1 MHMKT
6 RITGVVTAL
15 ALCFAAPAAAQEAA
29 AAPQVDLKQIAPA
42 ALRQDLLKGI
52 YGAIAIPGRN
62 QLWVA
67 SSPSF
72 DKGTPGFVDLL
83 DATDLRPLRRIE
95 LARRAFAL
103 ALDQARGRVYVG
115 NTLDGSLTVLDA
127 ASGLVVDTIQLGKP
141 DGEGSE
147 HTRMVRVDPESG
159 RVFVTSPSETG
170 TLWIVDPAED
180 NAVQRLDNAG
190 LWSAGLAVDAK
201 HGRAYATG
209 GGLNEVLVVD
219 VATGDRIG
227 TFSTGDTKNVG
238 EGASQHFFVNAALD
252 RNGQRLFAADANSGA
267 LYIFDT
273 ETGAVIATAPTGLGT
288 LDVVYSDKFDRIF
301 VTYRGV
307 SREKP
312 QGSGGIVV
320 LDASDYTRIADIPLP
335 THPNSLILSESD
347 NVLFVTVKAPMEKG
361 HPLYREG
368 GGDSVLRLDLDKLV
382 PLLPLR

>member
-1 MHMKT
+1 MHTKT
-6 RITGVVTAL
+6 PITGVVTAL

-201 HGRAYATG
+201 HGRAYAKLLRRRNASVSAAQEPVWRHARTAASAISAQDEDRLR
-209 GGLNEVLVVD
+209 GLH
-219 VATGDRIG
+219 R
-227 TFSTGDTKNVG
+227 
-238 EGASQHFFVNAALD
+238 
-252 RNGQRLFAADANSGA
+252 SG
-267 LYIFDT
+267 LI
-273 ETGAVIATAPTGLGT
+273 L
-288 LDVVYSDKFDRIF
+288 
-301 VTYRGV
+301 
-307 SREKP
+307 
-312 QGSGGIVV
+312 
-320 LDASDYTRIADIPLP
+320 
-335 THPNSLILSESD
+335 HPNW
-347 NVLFVTVKAPMEKG
+347 FRA
-361 HPLYREG
+361 
-368 GGDSVLRLDLDKLV
+368 
-382 PLLPLR
+382 